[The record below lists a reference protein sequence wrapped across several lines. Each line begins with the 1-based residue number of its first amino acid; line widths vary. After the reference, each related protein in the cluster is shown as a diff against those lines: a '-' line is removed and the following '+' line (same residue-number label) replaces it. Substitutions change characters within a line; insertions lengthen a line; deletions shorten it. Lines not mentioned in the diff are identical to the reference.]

1 MKDLRTPEEIFIDEK
16 NIPTNDS
23 ILDKLYNL
31 LFNIIKYIHILY
43 LYKYHIIFIFVI
55 LTILFPETIG
65 SYVSYLVNSFK
76 KGFYNTK

>member
-31 LFNIIKYIHILY
+31 LYNIIKYIHILY
-43 LYKYHIIFIFVI
+43 LYKSVPNLYGVLGFI
-55 LTILFPETIG
+55 
-65 SYVSYLVNSFK
+65 
-76 KGFYNTK
+76 